1 MCLEGF
7 SPITLYGLKQSPRE
21 WYNTV
26 YGALIALGFIRFQA
40 DHSAFAHLRKKNYV
54 LLHVD
59 DMLTLSPEDPQWL
72 KDEIQK
78 SFDITDNAPATRFL
92 GIGIVHGDNGCIFL
106 SQQAYIRK
114 ILAKFTL
121 YEAHPIQIPFYDK
134 EILQPREDTASPEE
148 ILLFRKMIGSLI
160 WLLVDRPT
168 VNNRPEIAFPVTK
181 LARYAHNPSSKHLT
195 AVKRVFRYLKGAD
208 STCISYSH
216 SPEALYGFVDADWAD
231 KHTDSCM
238 STSGFLFKLANGP
251 ISWVSKKQTC
261 VALSST
267 ESEYVSASLAVQEV
281 VWLHLFMNEM
291 DPALGSLLHL
301 PTAIYEDNQ
310 RAICLTESHEF
321 HRRTKHID
329 IKYHR
334 LRDQVSRGVCKFVK
348 IATAEQAADG
358 LTKPLQSV
366 QFERFLTLLGMKK
379 LSK

>member
-1 MCLEGF
+1 MK
-7 SPITLYGLKQSPRE
+7 TLYGLKQSPRE

-92 GIGIVHGDNGCIFL
+92 GIGIVRGDNGCIFL

-114 ILAKFTL
+114 VLAKFTL

-168 VNNRPEIAFPVTK
+168 GLQGK
-181 LARYAHNPSSKHLT
+181 
-195 AVKRVFRYLKGAD
+195 
-208 STCISYSH
+208 
-216 SPEALYGFVDADWAD
+216 EAIWRRDNWDW
-231 KHTDSCM
+231 
-238 STSGFLFKLANGP
+238 
-251 ISWVSKKQTC
+251 
-261 VALSST
+261 
-267 ESEYVSASLAVQEV
+267 EV
-281 VWLHLFMNEM
+281 
-291 DPALGSLLHL
+291 
-301 PTAIYEDNQ
+301 
-310 RAICLTESHEF
+310 
-321 HRRTKHID
+321 
-329 IKYHR
+329 
-334 LRDQVSRGVCKFVK
+334 
-348 IATAEQAADG
+348 
-358 LTKPLQSV
+358 
-366 QFERFLTLLGMKK
+366 
-379 LSK
+379 